1 MFSKSPRLLLAALG
15 MLTLVGFSALGWVL
29 ATLIQGRSLEE
40 VFFPE
45 ARSWN
50 RQLLDGTIYGLVA
63 SANILWLLYNRILD
77 QPRHF
82 FEQLIRRFNIT
93 LPDIFFLSLCA
104 GIGEEWLFRG
114 AVQHWLGI
122 WLTALAFVALHG
134 YLDPRDWRIS
144 LYGVLMV
151 VIVAGMG
158 YLYNYSGLIA
168 AMVSHAIID
177 IAIFISLKYFPG
189 EKPPSPEQQQA

>member
-1 MFSKSPRLLLAALG
+1 LFLAGLG
-15 MLTLVGFSALGWVL
+15 LVTLVGFGALGWAV
-29 ATLIQGRSLEE
+29 ATFLQGRNITD
-40 VFFPE
+40 VFFPTE
-45 ARSWN
+45 RQWH
-50 RQLLDGTIYGLVA
+50 RQLLDGAVYGLVA

-82 FEQLIRRFNIT
+82 FAQLIKRFSIR

-114 AVQHWLGI
+114 AVQDWLGI

-144 LYGVLMV
+144 LYGLLMII
-151 VIVAGMG
+151 IVAGMG
-158 YLYNYSGLIA
+158 YLYEHSGLIA

-189 EKPPSPEQQQA
+189 EGPPSPEQQPD

>member
-1 MFSKSPRLLLAALG
+1 MFLAGLG
-15 MLTLVGFSALGWVL
+15 LLTLVGFGTLGWAVAAFL
-29 ATLIQGRSLEE
+29 QGRDIAG
-40 VFFPE
+40 VFYPTE
-45 ARSWN
+45 RGWD
-50 RQLLDGTIYGLVA
+50 RQLLDGAIYGLVA

-82 FEQLIRRFNIT
+82 FAQLIRRFRIG

-144 LYGVLMV
+144 LYGMLMV
-151 VIVAGMG
+151 IIVAGMG
-158 YLYNYSGLIA
+158 YLYHHSGLIA

-177 IAIFISLKYFPG
+177 IAIFISLKFFPG
-189 EKPPSPEQQQA
+189 EGPAPDEQPSA